1 MAQISKALSQV
12 RSQDTAL
19 KGVKR
24 LEVDANWRKLKYVR
38 YADDILLGFIGPR
51 KEAVSILI
59 EISNFA
65 SVYCSMDLN
74 ILKSGVVHHE
84 KGVEFLG
91 YKIWKKYGLKQ
102 KLLID
107 KRGFKKREESNR
119 LNFGVPLDKLF
130 SRFAERGFLKQSKL
144 GRETR

>member
-1 MAQISKALSQV
+1 MAQISKALNQI

-19 KGVKR
+19 KGVRR

-65 SVYCSMDLN
+65 SVYCSLDLN

-91 YKIWKKYGLKQ
+91 YKI
-102 KLLID
+102 
-107 KRGFKKREESNR
+107 
-119 LNFGVPLDKLF
+119 
-130 SRFAERGFLKQSKL
+130 
-144 GRETR
+144 